1 MSDNPHLTGQDR
13 HFVSSQ
19 PHETTTFIESIQRE
33 FHDHPREA
41 IVEAVEQCRKEI
53 APSESREKLTECVRA
68 RLQEQR

>member
-19 PHETTTFIESIQRE
+19 PHEIDAFVESMQRE

-41 IVEAVEQCRKEI
+41 IVGALEQCRKEL
-53 APSESREKLTECVRA
+53 APSEDREKLKACVRA
-68 RLQEQR
+68 RLSQ